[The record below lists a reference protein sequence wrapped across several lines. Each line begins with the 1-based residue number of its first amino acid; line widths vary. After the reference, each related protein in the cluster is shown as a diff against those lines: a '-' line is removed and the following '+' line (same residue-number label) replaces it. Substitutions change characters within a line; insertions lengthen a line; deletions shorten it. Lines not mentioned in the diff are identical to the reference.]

1 MMGNSLRAIMEVDAA
16 FLSAGASVMT
26 PINPSPTTSPGG
38 VRGDYFGPEF
48 WERFFT
54 SAGFGGVMAVVAAI
68 IAGSIAIIQIRH
80 ARRQHRDAR
89 WWDTLTWV
97 YDRTVV
103 EDGKKAALPHGV
115 TIAMLA
121 ALSDKATREGAD
133 RLQGEAVSSIL
144 TIFDAKPEGVEERK
158 ESREDV
164 EKPPASEKVVVPGLN
179 ASEAESGGGAPEAVV
194 GADSAAGSIKVTDPG
209 ALQMLEVLRRNLD
222 RKGFGGGVAGG
233 HAALERFNYEIG
245 LRSALERIALEIG
258 ASFLR
263 LKADFGVDF
272 SLFRDGVALLITVR
286 YVRSRVSPT
295 AASDMIKNLVRQ
307 SGQFSGSSALLVIN
321 RELMVGDEKSFRE
334 AAANMGVRYVV
345 WRDSHNDEELKRA
358 LVEGLTA
365 RKR

>member
-1 MMGNSLRAIMEVDAA
+1 M
-16 FLSAGASVMT
+16 
-26 PINPSPTTSPGG
+26 
-38 VRGDYFGPEF
+38 RGDYFGPEF

-68 IAGSIAIIQIRH
+68 IAGTIAMIQIKH
-80 ARRQHRDAR
+80 ARKQHRDAR

-144 TIFDAKPEGVEERK
+144 TIFDARPEGVEERE

-164 EKPPASEKVVVPGLN
+164 EKSPASEKVVVPGLD
-179 ASEAESGGGAPEAVV
+179 ASEAESGGGAPESEV

-209 ALQMLEVLRRNLD
+209 ALQMLEVLRRSLD
-222 RKGFGGGVAGG
+222 RKGFGGGGIGGQAAMAG
-233 HAALERFNYEIG
+233 FNYEIRVRG
-245 LRSALERIALEIG
+245 ALERIALEIG

-263 LKADFGVDF
+263 PEADFGVDF
-272 SLFRDGVALLITVR
+272 SLFRDGVALLVNVK

-295 AASDMIKNLVRQ
+295 FASDMVKELVRQ
-307 SGQFSGSSALLVIN
+307 SGQFSGFPALLVTN
-321 RELMVGDEKSFRE
+321 RELVVGDEQRFRE

-365 RKR
+365 RRR